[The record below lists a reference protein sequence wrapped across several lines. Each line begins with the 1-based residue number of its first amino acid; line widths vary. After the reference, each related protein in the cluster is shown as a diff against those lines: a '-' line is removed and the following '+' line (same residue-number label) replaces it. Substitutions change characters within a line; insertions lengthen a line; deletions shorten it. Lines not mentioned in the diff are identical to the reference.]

1 MVLNTTWKKS
11 FQKLEQTCKGKDYA
25 KENKSYLE
33 HRSSRFNIQV
43 TRTLE
48 QQQKCNGGK
57 VMTGEMFGIG
67 RVIYAGLRK
76 STYLG
81 ISLENF
87 KCQS

>member
-11 FQKLEQTCKGKDYA
+11 FQKLEQTCKGKEYA

-48 QQQKCNGGK
+48 QQQKCNGG
-57 VMTGEMFGIG
+57 
-67 RVIYAGLRK
+67 
-76 STYLG
+76 
-81 ISLENF
+81 
-87 KCQS
+87 